1 MNTAVKRHPI
11 RGFLYGIVFG
21 LGLMLIVVGQGL
33 AALGTW
39 PPFIV
44 FIVGIGVGT
53 LWSMFGPAKGPKGSG
68 SAQQQAVSIS
78 PIPTTPATP
87 EPVAQV
93 PAASQAIP
101 EPVAQEPAA
110 SQATPAARETVAE
123 PIPDPAPQAAPEPAA
138 GGSTGIFGDM
148 VAEPDAE
155 DEPGPSSF

>member
-1 MNTAVKRHPI
+1 MNTVVKRHPI

-53 LWSMFGPAKGPKGSG
+53 LWSMFGPAKGPKRSG
-68 SAQQQAVSIS
+68 STQQQAVSVS

-87 EPVAQV
+87 ESVAQI
-93 PAASQAIP
+93 PAASPAIP
-101 EPVAQEPAA
+101 ESVAQEPAA
-110 SQATPAARETVAE
+110 SQA
-123 PIPDPAPQAAPEPAA
+123 IPDPTSQAAPEPAA